1 MAETAV
7 NFVLG
12 KLMSL
17 AGAEAETLSGLGR
30 EFDVIAKELKSMQ
43 AFLVDAEGMAEDD
56 PSANNW
62 VTEVRSIT
70 YRIEDAIDEYTLL
83 QETKHQSSNFVQ
95 KAVRSVQHMPALS
108 RLARSIE
115 DIKAEVVDVN
125 RRKESYNFKKYLA
138 EPGESSSSGR
148 GAAAAYRSQVSSL
161 FAEDS
166 DLVGINDR
174 KADLIKLLDPDGEYS
189 TCSVIAVVG
198 MGGLGKTTVA
208 RRVYKDGAVG
218 SNFPFRAWITVS
230 QSYSPITLLK
240 DITRQFREAGKTT
253 MRINMRAEH
262 NEAPEDTADIPT
274 LIEKLRNFLI
284 DKRYLAV
291 FDDVWKVELWDYIKS
306 ALPDQGNGS
315 KILITTR
322 DEAVAAA
329 WKRSSYSRNNYVNK
343 MQRSFYSCNNY
354 VYKIQPL
361 SLGEAWSLFCNMAFP
376 GAYNKLCPIELE
388 QLSLE
393 MVSRCEGLPLAIVAI
408 GSLLST
414 KRKTLLEWQRLHK
427 NLGFH
432 LQNNSR
438 LKDIRRILFLSY
450 HDLPYYLKPC
460 FLYFGMFPEDYS
472 ISRGRLVR
480 LWAAE
485 GFLERGRGKLTAEE
499 VDEVAEEYLTE
510 LICRNLIQVSEW
522 DITRQR
528 PKAFR
533 VHDLLHELIL
543 HKLKELKLCQ
553 VSQRACNVDK
563 EYRRLSILSS
573 TADATFYNSD
583 RKLSIRSLFL
593 MRAPERLAKL
603 IVQGSFFEVVHLLKV
618 LIIEEA
624 AVAHI
629 PDEVGDLYHLQY
641 LSIRNTEVTELP
653 KSIGKLT
660 NLQTLDLRHSRIFQ
674 LPTAIKKLHSLR
686 YLFAYWQSDDILK
699 GLKLP
704 TGVLLNFKELQK
716 ISCID
721 GSQAGGVIHELIYL
735 KQLRKLAI
743 TNLKTEDNSVLCKAL
758 ESMDQ
763 LERLYVKSTGESEF
777 FDLQDITSPPPLLRR
792 LFLEGPL
799 KRFPDWFANLSNVVQ
814 LELVLTGSYLVEDP
828 LKTLQTLPN
837 LAHLGLLG
845 GYIGLGLYVRSTGF
859 KRLKS
864 LLLWNFPEVNTII
877 IEKGGLPILEE
888 LVLNEFPRLKN
899 VPPGIRDLKNVTGL
913 TLHIPE
919 AIYDES
925 DLIFK
930 LISEVYF
937 LDDWDAS

>member
-12 KLMSL
+12 KLLSL
-17 AGAEAETLSGLGR
+17 AWAEAETLSGLGR
-30 EFDVIAKELKSMQ
+30 EFNVIAKELKAMQ
-43 AFLVDAEGMAEDD
+43 AFLVDAEAMAEDD
-56 PSANNW
+56 PSANDW
-62 VTEVRSIT
+62 VTEVRSIA

-83 QETKHQSSNFVQ
+83 QETKHQSSNFVK
-95 KAVRSVQHMPALS
+95 KAARSVCHMPALS
-108 RLARSIE
+108 RLARSIK
-115 DIKAEVVDVN
+115 DIKADVVDVN
-125 RRKESYNFKKYLA
+125 GRKERYNFKKHLA
-138 EPGESSSSGR
+138 EPGDSSSSGR
-148 GAAAAYRSQVSSL
+148 GAAAAYPSRVSAL
-161 FAEDS
+161 YTEDS
-166 DLVGINDR
+166 ELVGIDDR

-253 MRINMRAEH
+253 MRINTRAEP

-329 WKRSSYSRNNYVNK
+329 WKRSSYSRNNYVYK
-343 MQRSFYSCNNY
+343 MQ
-354 VYKIQPL
+354 PL
-361 SLGEAWSLFCNMAFP
+361 FLEEAWSLFCNMAFP

-393 MVSRCEGLPLAIVAI
+393 MVSRCEGLPLAIAAI

-414 KRKTLLEWQRLHK
+414 KQKTLLEWQRLRK
-427 NLGFH
+427 NLGFL
-432 LQNNSR
+432 LQNK

-485 GFLERGRGKLTAEE
+485 GFLERGRGKLTVEE

-533 VHDLLHELIL
+533 VHDLLHELIQ

-553 VSQRACNVDK
+553 VSQRACKVDK

-573 TADATFYNSD
+573 TEDATI
-583 RKLSIRSLFL
+583 LRSLFL
-593 MRAPERLAKL
+593 LMAPERLAKL
-603 IVQGSFFEVVHLLKV
+603 IVQGSFFKVVHLLKV
-618 LIIEEA
+618 LIIEGA
-624 AVAHI
+624 AVAQI
-629 PDEVGDLYHLQY
+629 PDEVGDLYLLQY
-641 LSIRNTEVTELP
+641 LSIRNTAVTELP

-674 LPTAIKKLHSLR
+674 LPTEIKKLHSLR
-686 YLFAYWQSDDILK
+686 YLFAYWQPDGSLH
-699 GLKLP
+699 GLHGLHGLQLP

-716 ISCID
+716 LSCID

-735 KQLRKLAI
+735 KQLRTLSI

-763 LERLYVKSTGESEF
+763 LERLFVKSTGESEF
-777 FDLQDITSPPPLLRR
+777 FDLQNITSPPPLLRQ

-845 GYIGLGLYVRSTGF
+845 GHIGLGLYVRSTGF

-925 DLIFK
+925 DPIFK

>member
-7 NFVLG
+7 NFALG

-17 AGAEAETLSGLGR
+17 AWAEAETLSGL
-30 EFDVIAKELKSMQ
+30 EQKFNVIAKELKSMQ
-43 AFLVDAEGMAEDD
+43 AFLVDAEEMAEDD

-62 VTEVRSIT
+62 VTEVRSIA
-70 YRIEDAIDEYTLL
+70 YRIEDVIDEYTML
-83 QETKHQSSNFVQ
+83 QETKHQSSNIIS
-95 KAVRSVQHMPALS
+95 KAARSLHHMPALH
-108 RLARSIE
+108 RLASSIKH
-115 DIKAEVVDVN
+115 IKAEVIDIN
-125 RRKESYNFKKYLA
+125 RRKENYNFRKYIA
-138 EPGESSSSGR
+138 ETGDSSSSGR
-148 GAAAAYRSQVSSL
+148 GAAAAYPSRVSAL
-161 FAEDS
+161 YAEDS
-166 DLVGINDR
+166 DLVGIDDR
-174 KADLIKLLDPDGEYS
+174 KADLIKLLDLKSDYR
-189 TCSVIAVVG
+189 TCSAIAVVG

-218 SNFPFRAWITVS
+218 LNFPCRAWITVS
-230 QSYSPITLLK
+230 QSYSPVSLLR
-240 DITRQFREAGKTT
+240 DIMRQFRETAIKITS
-253 MRINMRAEH
+253 INTRMEPL
-262 NEAPEDTADIPT
+262 EAPEEAGDVDT
-274 LIEKLRNFLI
+274 LIDKLKNFLL
-284 DKRYLAV
+284 DKRYLVV
-291 FDDVWKVELWDYIKS
+291 FDDVWNVELWERVKF
-306 ALPDQGNGS
+306 AFPDQGNGS
-315 KILITTR
+315 KIIITTR
-322 DEAVAAA
+322 DEKVAES
-329 WKRSSYSRNNYVNK
+329 WKRSIES
-343 MQRSFYSCNNY
+343 Y
-354 VYKIQPL
+354 VYKYRLRPL
-361 SLGEAWSLFCNMAFP
+361 SAGEAWSLFCNMAFP

-393 MVSRCEGLPLAIVAI
+393 MVSICEGLPLAIVAI

-414 KRKTLLEWQRLHK
+414 KRKIVSEWQSLHK
-427 NLGFH
+427 NLRFH
-432 LQNNSR
+432 LQNNSQ
-438 LKDIRRILFLSY
+438 LKDIKRILFLSY

-485 GFLERGRGKLTAEE
+485 GFLERGRGKLTAAE
-499 VDEVAEEYLTE
+499 VNEVAEEYLTE

-553 VSQRACNVDK
+553 VSQRACKVDK

-603 IVQGSFFEVVHLLKV
+603 IVQGSFFKVVHLLKV
-618 LIIEEA
+618 LIIEGA

-629 PDEVGDLYHLQY
+629 PDAVGDLYLLQY
-641 LSIRNTEVTELP
+641 LSIRNTEVSKLP

-660 NLQTLDLRHSRIFQ
+660 NLQTLDLRHSPIFQ

-686 YLFAYWQSDDILK
+686 YLFAYWQSDDTRT
-699 GLKLP
+699 GLQLP

-716 ISCID
+716 LSCID
-721 GSQAGGVIHELIYL
+721 GSQAGGVIHELKYL
-735 KQLRKLAI
+735 KQLRKLSI

-758 ESMDQ
+758 ESLDQ
-763 LERLYVKSTGESEF
+763 LQRLEVISSGGSEF
-777 FDLQDITSPPPLLRR
+777 FDLQDIASHPPLLRR
-792 LFLEGPL
+792 LSLHGPL
-799 KRFPDWFANLSNVVQ
+799 RRFPDWFANLSNVVE
-814 LELVLTGSYLVEDP
+814 LYLVLTGSYLVEDP
-828 LKTLQTLPN
+828 LKILQTLPN
-837 LAHLGLLG
+837 LAQLGLLG

-925 DLIFK
+925 DPIFK
-930 LISEVYF
+930 LISKVYF
-937 LDDWDAS
+937 LDGWDVVEGAPTHL